1 MKWLHPIYV
10 RIIKMRTE
18 RAGAEA
24 MQIALFCTYV
34 AIFIS
39 YRLHKEVEDAE
50 KEYSARQREVYII
63 IHLYFNIH
71 VRTYMHS
78 DYAVMVLLCD
88 INITSNKLSQ
98 ASDSII
104 RLNQTAQNA
113 NYTQLD
119 KHTNN
124 CGYLYMYNHKY

>member
-1 MKWLHPIYV
+1 MYIPANINLGSRPSPFCIYV
-10 RIIKMRTE
+10 RIIKMRTDLE

-71 VRTYMHS
+71 VHTYMHS
-78 DYAVMVLLCD
+78 KCSYGFVMG
-88 INITSNKLSQ
+88 
-98 ASDSII
+98 
-104 RLNQTAQNA
+104 
-113 NYTQLD
+113 
-119 KHTNN
+119 H
-124 CGYLYMYNHKY
+124 